1 MKRILLIAIALLCG
15 FLIASAAWY
24 YSRLHSGKSGSIQA
38 TAESAVTAKLMNK
51 LNRHSDQLLLYAR
64 QHGYNT
70 NTCFLIDMSIE
81 SGRNRFFVFDMQ
93 KHSILKAG
101 LVAHGCCNKSWLSG
115 RQYGNEVGCGCTS
128 LGKYKIGAPYKGR
141 FGLAYKLYGLDATNS
156 NAFARAVVL
165 HSYYAV
171 PDKEVHPYP
180 ICQSEG
186 CPMVS
191 AAFLNKLAGIINA
204 SKKPMLLYTFDA
216 N

>member
-1 MKRILLIAIALLCG
+1 MKRILLIGIALLFG
-15 FLIASAAWY
+15 FLLASATWY
-24 YSRLHSGKSGSIQA
+24 YSKLHGGKSRTVHTVKPEITGA
-38 TAESAVTAKLMNK
+38 LMNK
-51 LNRHSDQLLLYAR
+51 LNQHADQLLSYAR
-64 QHGYNT
+64 AHGYNA

-81 SGRNRFFVFDMQ
+81 SGKNRFFVFDMQ
-93 KHSILKAG
+93 KDSVLDAG
-101 LVAHGCCNKSWLSG
+101 LVAHGSCNKSWLSG

-141 FGLAYKLYGLDATNS
+141 FGMAYKLYGLDATNS
-156 NAFARAVVL
+156 KAFERAVVL

-180 ICQSEG
+180 ICQSQG

-191 AAFLNKLAGIINA
+191 PAFLNKLAGIINA
-204 SKKPMLLYTFDA
+204 SKKPMLLYTFDG